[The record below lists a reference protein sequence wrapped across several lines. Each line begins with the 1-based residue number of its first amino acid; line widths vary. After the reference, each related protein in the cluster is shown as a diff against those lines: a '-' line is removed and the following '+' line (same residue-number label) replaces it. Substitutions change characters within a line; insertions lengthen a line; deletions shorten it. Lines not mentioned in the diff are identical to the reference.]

1 MLSNGNSFGNAEHEP
16 LIWQYATRGWQ

>member
-1 MLSNGNSFGNAEHEP
+1 MWSNGNSFGDEENEP